1 MGVIFNNK
9 GFYYENRVDII
20 IIVNRSYFNDSVL
33 NLIYFTKLPSNLVK
47 CQYNMH
53 MIWLS
58 LFLI

>member
-33 NLIYFTKLPSNLVK
+33 NLIYLTKLPAILV
-47 CQYNMH
+47 
-53 MIWLS
+53 
-58 LFLI
+58 